1 MLLLYF
7 SIVFD
12 ITDPLAQVFSLS
24 LFSFYDIFATTN
36 TYEAS
41 VLCQIFSYESPFS
54 FRRCRKLKPKGW
66 RVEKHFKFYCAS
78 LITCEEFLPLR
89 EEMTGCKLPHATKV

>member
-1 MLLLYF
+1 MQK
-7 SIVFD
+7 
-12 ITDPLAQVFSLS
+12 TE
-24 LFSFYDIFATTN
+24 T
-36 TYEAS
+36 
-41 VLCQIFSYESPFS
+41 
-54 FRRCRKLKPKGW
+54 KGW